1 MFIINAAEIQ
11 AGRQEIFLYLL
22 IKFTYIAAI
31 FIRLKGCNFSL
42 FDKLTYKDVNPK
54 NLLNRRREV
63 MKVLRS
69 DVV

>member
-1 MFIINAAEIQ
+1 M
-11 AGRQEIFLYLL
+11 
-22 IKFTYIAAI
+22 AAI